1 MIKSLYF
8 DNTAYQYAY
17 ELERL
22 IRNFSLPHR
31 LEFYTDRI
39 PDGTD
44 YAYFA
49 PITANYPLPYLIMIP
64 CIRNPQTS
72 VSRPIMRMSFAGFFA
87 DVWKGTVTLRFRGE
101 YLREYAP

>member
-31 LEFYTDRI
+31 LEFYTDKT

-44 YAYFA
+44 YAYCCA
-49 PITANYPLPYLIMIP
+49 DNGKL
-64 CIRNPQTS
+64 S
-72 VSRPIMRMSFAGFFA
+72 VTVSDNDTVYKESSDVFA

>member
-31 LEFYTDRI
+31 LEFI
-39 PDGTD
+39 PTKLPT
-44 YAYFA
+44 AQITHTSA

-64 CIRNPQTS
+64 CIRNPQMYAS
-72 VSRPIMRMSFAGFFA
+72 CPIMKMSFAGFFA
-87 DVWKGTVTLRFRGE
+87 DAWKGTVTLRFRGE

>member
-31 LEFYTDRI
+31 LEFYTDKT

-44 YAYFA
+44 YSYFCA
-49 PITANYPLPYLIMIP
+49 DNGKL
-64 CIRNPQTS
+64 S
-72 VSRPIMRMSFAGFFA
+72 VTVSDNDTLYKESS
-87 DVWKGTVTLRFRGE
+87 DVCEPSDYENELCRLLCRCMERDGGE

>member
-31 LEFYTDRI
+31 LEFYTDKT
-39 PDGTD
+39 PDG
-44 YAYFA
+44 
-49 PITANYPLPYLIMIP
+49 TANYPLPYLIMIP
-64 CIRNPQTS
+64 CIRNLQTS
-72 VSRPIMRMSFAGFFA
+72 ASRPIMKMSFAGFFA

>member
-8 DNTAYQYAY
+8 DNTAYKSAY

-31 LEFYTDRI
+31 FEFYTDKT
-39 PDGTD
+39 PHGTD
-44 YAYFA
+44 YAYFCA
-49 PITANYPLPYLIMIP
+49 DNGKL
-64 CIRNPQTS
+64 S
-72 VSRPIMRMSFAGFFA
+72 VTVSDNDTVYKESSDVCEPFDYENELCRLLA

>member
-31 LEFYTDRI
+31 LEFYTDKT

-44 YAYFA
+44 YAYFCA
-49 PITANYPLPYLIMIP
+49 DNGKLSVPYLIMIP

-72 VSRPIMRMSFAGFFA
+72 ANRPIMKMSFAGFFA
-87 DVWKGTVTLRFRGE
+87 DVWKSTVTLRFRGE

>member
-31 LEFYTDRI
+31 LEFYTDKT
-39 PDGTD
+39 PHGTD
-44 YAYFA
+44 YAYFCA
-49 PITANYPLPYLIMIP
+49 
-64 CIRNPQTS
+64 
-72 VSRPIMRMSFAGFFA
+72 SRSIMRMSFAGFFA

>member
-31 LEFYTDRI
+31 LEFYTDKT
-39 PDGTD
+39 PNGTD
-44 YAYFA
+44 YSYFCA
-49 PITANYPLPYLIMIP
+49 DNGKLSVTVSDNDLSLIHISEP
-64 CIRNPQTS
+64 T
-72 VSRPIMRMSFAGFFA
+72 RP
-87 DVWKGTVTLRFRGE
+87 
-101 YLREYAP
+101 